1 MNVTVIGAGYVGMV
15 QAVGLASLGH
25 RVRLG
30 EANPD
35 RVAMIQSGD
44 SPIFEEGLSALLRQV
59 LEDGT
64 LSVHSNN
71 LDALSEADV
80 IFVALPTPSAPD
92 GTADLSAIGGLL
104 AEIAAHLPDGVVL
117 VFKSTVPVGT
127 VAKTQRELGDRV
139 HVASN
144 PEFLREGSAVS
155 DFLHPDR
162 IVIGVADTDAGEKL
176 RKLYDA
182 IEAPLVMTDPASA
195 ELAKYA
201 ANAYLATRVTFGN
214 AIANLCEAVGADV
227 KDVLDG
233 IGHDHRIGRHFMR
246 PGPGFGGSCFPKDTQ
261 ALVKAAEQAGYDFTL
276 LKSVITENEVQ
287 RSRVLDKVRT
297 AAGGELAGVPVAVW
311 GAAYKGG
318 TDDLRSSPA
327 LWLIQRMDAEGAA
340 VTVFDP
346 AATVDG
352 ITMAGSPLEA
362 ASGAAVLLVAT
373 EWDMFST
380 VDMTDVA
387 AVMDGQWVIDARN
400 MLDPAEVR
408 AAGLRYRGIG
418 R

>member
-408 AAGLRYRGIG
+408 GAGLRYRGIG

>member
-35 RVAMIQSGD
+35 RVAMIRAGE
-44 SPIFEEGLSALLRQV
+44 SPIFEEGLSPLLRQV
-59 LEDGT
+59 LDDGT

-92 GTADLSAIGGLL
+92 GSADLSAIGGLL
-104 AEIAAHLPDGVVL
+104 AEIATHLPDGVVL

-176 RKLYDA
+176 RKLYGA

-261 ALVKAAEQAGYDFTL
+261 ALVKAAEQAGYDFAL
-276 LKSVITENEVQ
+276 LKSVITENEAQ

-373 EWDMFST
+373 EWDIFST

-408 AAGLRYRGIG
+408 GAGLRYRGIG